1 MRLLIAN
8 RGEIAIRIA
17 RAARELDLPCLAVY
31 SEDDSDAPH
40 TRSADDA
47 VALDGVG
54 PAAYLNHD
62 AVLQAAIDGR
72 CDAVHPGYGFLSES
86 ADFARHC
93 AEAGITFVGPS
104 PQTLELFGD
113 KSQARALASEHGVP
127 VPAGLS
133 HPASLEQVGA
143 FFGQLNDGDELV
155 IKAVG
160 GGGGRGMRLV
170 KTLDELE
177 GAYTRA
183 RSEAKAA
190 FGRAEVYAE
199 QRITGARHVEVQ
211 IAGDDD
217 GNVIALGDRD
227 CSLQRRHQKLVE
239 IAPAPYLSDAL
250 RERITEAALT
260 LAHAAGYTGLGT
272 FEFLVRDG
280 RTQVDQAQYGAGE
293 YYFIEANA
301 RLQVEHT
308 VTEEVTGID
317 LVQLQLEL
325 AQGRSL
331 AELGL
336 EPTNPPTPRGHAIQT
351 RVNMETVTADGQT
364 RPSSGRLSVFEPPT
378 GPGLRTDTFATA
390 GLTPS
395 PRFDSLLAKVVAHSS
410 APELDAA
417 LRRARRGLEEL
428 RIEGLQTNVHFL
440 LALLERDDVGA
451 MRLHTTYVDEH
462 LLELAGRAAEI
473 RRELSASNERQA
485 EETRLAGAKVDEA
498 DPLAVLA
505 YGKSSSATSERTR
518 RPGGAA
524 RPEITTPGGAT
535 GVAGVAGVAAPDGT
549 SVLLAPMQ
557 GTIVALEVAE
567 GDEIR
572 EGSTVLVME
581 AMKMEHEVAANATG
595 IVGELLVVPGDTVYE
610 GSPLVLIEDA
620 DLEELG
626 DEGESEI
633 DLDSIRPDLAE
644 VLERHAVT
652 LDEARPDAV
661 EKRRRTHQRT
671 ARENIDDLCD
681 PGSFVEHGQ
690 LGLTPGTGLP
700 LEQVIRKFPTD
711 GMVTGVGSVN
721 GGHFP
726 GEASRCVV
734 MSYDYTVLAG
744 TQGALNHPKTDRMLE
759 LAERYRRPVVLFAE
773 GGGGRAG
780 TGGKRKGGQSTTN
793 AGQGRSD
800 EAYRP
805 LDTPTFTTMARLSG
819 LVPLVGVTSRWCFAG
834 NAALLGCCDV
844 IIATADSS
852 IGMGGPALIE
862 GGGLGVFRPEEVG
875 PMDVQVPNGVVDVA
889 VADEEEAVAVAK
901 QYLSYFQGALE
912 TWESPDTR
920 RLRNVVPENRLR
932 VYQVRDVITGL
943 ADVGSVLEL
952 RPGFGLG
959 MVTALARVEGRPI
972 GILANNPEF
981 LSGAIDSDGSDKAA
995 RFLQLCD
1002 AFDVPVLVLCDTPG
1016 MMVGPEIERTALVR
1030 HCSRLFVTGANLS
1043 VPLLTIVLRKAYG
1056 LGAQAMAGGDLK
1068 RPFFTVAWPTGEF
1081 GGMGLEGQVKL
1092 GFRNELEAIDD
1103 PTRRRSRYEEL
1114 VAAAY
1119 ERGKAL
1125 NAGVSFA
1132 VDDVIDPAD
1141 SRRWIARALDSL
1153 PTPPARTGKK
1163 RSFVDTW

>member
-1 MRLLIAN
+1 MKLLIAN

-17 RAARELDLPCLAVY
+17 RAARELDIPCVAVF
-31 SEDDSDAPH
+31 SEDDATSLH
-40 TRSADDA
+40 TRAADDA
-47 VALDGVG
+47 VALEGGG
-54 PAAYLNHD
+54 PAAYLD
-62 AVLQAAIDGR
+62 QEAILRAALDSD
-72 CDAVHPGYGFLSES
+72 CDTVHPGYGFLSEN
-86 ADFARHC
+86 ARFARRC
-93 AEAGITFVGPS
+93 AQAGVAFVGPQ
-104 PQTLELFGD
+104 PDVLELFGD
-113 KSQARALASEHGVP
+113 KSQARALAQQHGVP
-127 VPAGLS
+127 VAEGLS
-133 HPASLEQVGA
+133 DAATLDEVRGLFERLAPG
-143 FFGQLNDGDELV
+143 DGIV

-160 GGGGRGMRLV
+160 GGGGRGMRVVRQLEE
-170 KTLDELE
+170 LDE
-177 GAYTRA
+177 AYERA
-183 RSEAKAA
+183 RSEAQAA
-190 FGRAEVYAE
+190 FGRPEVYAE
-199 QRITGARHVEVQ
+199 QRIAGARHVEVQ
-211 IAGDDD
+211 IAGDD
-217 GNVIALGDRD
+217 GGTVMALGDRD

-239 IAPAPYLSDAL
+239 IAPAPHLTDSL

-260 LAHAAGYTGLGT
+260 LAHATSYSSLGT
-272 FEFLVRDG
+272 FEFLVRIAAPADFF
-280 RTQVDQAQYGAGE
+280 
-293 YYFIEANA
+293 FIEANA

-308 VTEEVTGID
+308 VTEEVTGVD
-317 LVQLQLEL
+317 LVQLQLQL
-325 AQGRSL
+325 ARGHSL
-331 AELGL
+331 EDLGCHS
-336 EPTNPPTPRGHAIQT
+336 NDPPTPRGSAVQA
-351 RVNMETVTADGQT
+351 RVNMETMAADGTT
-364 RPSSGRLSVFEPPT
+364 RPSSGALSTFEVPT
-378 GPGLRTDTFATA
+378 GPGLRTDTFGTA
-390 GLTPS
+390 GYQPS
-395 PRFDSLLAKVVAHSS
+395 ARFDSLLAKVIAHATPDLDS
-410 APELDAA
+410 ALA
-417 LRRARRGLEEL
+417 RARRGLEEL
-428 RIEGLQTNVHFL
+428 RIVGVATNADFL

-451 MRLHTTYVDEH
+451 GRLHTTYIDEH
-462 LLELAGRAAEI
+462 IASLVSRANDI
-473 RRELSASNERQA
+473 REFRESRELGESRASGASDEAGQA
-485 EETRLAGAKVDEA
+485 GSSRLAGARIDHS

-505 YGKSSSATSERTR
+505 YGKSEGAS
-518 RPGGAA
+518 RPGKTTADASQPSVADVETPEDTAA
-524 RPEITTPGGAT
+524 VR
-535 GVAGVAGVAAPDGT
+535 
-549 SVLLAPMQ
+549 APMQ
-557 GTIVALEVAE
+557 GTVVSVEVAAGAE
-567 GDEIR
+567 VHD
-572 EGSTVLVME
+572 GSTLLVME
-581 AMKMEHEVAANATG
+581 AMKMEHEIGATATG
-595 IVGELLVVPGDTVYE
+595 VVSQVLVDVGDTVHE
-610 GSPLVLIEDA
+610 GSPLALIEEA
-620 DLEELG
+620 EL
-626 DEGESEI
+626 DDNEDSSDTEV
-633 DLDSIRPDLAE
+633 DLDHIRADLAE
-644 VLERHAVT
+644 VLERHAIT
-652 LDEARPDAV
+652 LDDRRPDAV
-661 EKRRRTHQRT
+661 EKRRKTSQRT

-681 PGSFVEHGQ
+681 EGSFVEHGQ

-700 LEQVIRKFPTD
+700 IEEVVRKFPTD
-711 GMVTGVGSVN
+711 GMITGVGSIN
-721 GGHFP
+721 GNDFP
-726 GEASRCVV
+726 GETSRCVV

-759 LAERYRRPVVLFAE
+759 LAERHHRPVVLFAE

-819 LVPLVGVTSRWCFAG
+819 LVPLVGITSRWCFAG

-889 VADEEEAVAVAK
+889 VRDEEEAVAVAK
-901 QYLSYFQGALE
+901 QYLSYFQGPLQR
-912 TWESPDTR
+912 WESPDTR
-920 RLRNVVPENRLR
+920 KLRFVVPENRLR
-932 VYQVRDVITGL
+932 VYKVREVIEGI

-952 RPGFGLG
+952 RPSFGLG
-959 MVTALARVEGRPI
+959 MVTALARVEGRPL

-1002 AFDVPVLVLCDTPG
+1002 TFDIPVLVLCDTPG

-1103 PTRRRSRYEEL
+1103 PAQRRARYEEL

-1141 SRRWIARALDSL
+1141 SRFWVARGLESL
-1153 PTPPARTGKK
+1153 PAPPRRSGKK
-1163 RSFVDTW
+1163 NSFVDTW